1 MKIHCNPLACP
12 LILSSSC
19 VFYEGPNLIYIGV
32 TTNTSIEQALTEINE
47 FAHHGGFTGSYYV
60 NIHVGTSPPTD
71 TTLLWMDT
79 N

>member
-1 MKIHCNPLACP
+1 MKIHCNPSACP
-12 LILSSSC
+12 IILNSTC
-19 VFYEGPNLIYIGV
+19 VFYEGINLIYLGIN
-32 TTNTSIEQALTEINE
+32 TNDTIEQALIQLNEIARN
-47 FAHHGGFTGSYYV
+47 GGIYHTDYV